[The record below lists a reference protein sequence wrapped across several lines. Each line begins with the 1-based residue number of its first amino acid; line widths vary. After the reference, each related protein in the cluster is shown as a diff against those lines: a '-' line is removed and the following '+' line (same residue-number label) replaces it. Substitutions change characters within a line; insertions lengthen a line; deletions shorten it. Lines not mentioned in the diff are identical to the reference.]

1 MSLRLASIWNM
12 YVVYLLNTVAFITL
26 QNRRSWHEDSKRA
39 ESQVTLSHGSE
50 SGEGGNDSD
59 ASLDDLKSQFLPRL
73 YTCTVYIT
81 DLQTN
86 LF

>member
-1 MSLRLASIWNM
+1 M
-12 YVVYLLNTVAFITL
+12 
-26 QNRRSWHEDSKRA
+26 
-39 ESQVTLSHGSE
+39 TLSHGSE

-59 ASLDDLKSQFLPRL
+59 ASLDDLKSQFLPGL

-86 LF
+86 LFYEAFLDKLHETFNFMLLAGSRHIIPII